1 MSITGGVRSS
11 VGLHESDSYVSQVHN
26 PGTHAFVLCCN
37 GKSDEGTGPF
47 NYKLV
52 SIFRPFPHSL
62 CKNFLQSWFGPESF
76 ICIAMSSET
85 SGGSHSFVK
94 MRKM

>member
-1 MSITGGVRSS
+1 MSITGGVCSS

-26 PGTHAFVLCCN
+26 PVVPMHLCCN
-37 GKSDEGTGPF
+37 GKSDEETGPF

-62 CKNFLQSWFGPESF
+62 CKNFLQSWFGPKSF

-85 SGGSHSFVK
+85 CGGSHSFVK